1 MQNLSA
7 SLRPQLSAGY
17 QNSDILGWGTIF
29 DFYCTHSHI
38 PHTPALQL
46 TTHAHVSMLQC
57 LKAHNS
63 SLLANSTTS
72 STLNPSRHP
81 CTSRD
86 SHMHHPDSTFQ
97 SILSGTVRSAVA
109 SCSFACSFANHQLQ
123 LEMNAKRGQ
132 YVYRVRGYSNISLTS
147 SLGLRQ
153 TFKMQK
159 EEYNNLRKKYLW
171 MSRFKL
177 MHN

>member
-1 MQNLSA
+1 MGNNLRFLLYSLTHTTHAGIAIDNACTRLDVTVFKGPQFILISKLDNKQYTKPFSA
-7 SLRPQLSAGY
+7 SLHFPRQS
-17 QNSDILGWGTIF
+17 
-29 DFYCTHSHI
+29 
-38 PHTPALQL
+38 
-46 TTHAHVSMLQC
+46 
-57 LKAHNS
+57 
-63 SLLANSTTS
+63 
-72 STLNPSRHP
+72 
-81 CTSRD
+81 
-86 SHMHHPDSTFQ
+86 HHPDSTFQ